1 MMSRWRAS
9 SPRHHKRHH
18 KRQHKRQHKRH
29 QRHHP
34 SDPSDRGSRTPT
46 ATPDCRPPSQSHTLR
61 GCQPAGSSGP
71 HNESLGVRDIRS
83 TAKKPPANWCDE
95 AGSVLCW
102 GRYDWKKLPKPVNK
116 AEWCN
121 MAPKRACAREN
132 EAYPSGSERSLSRT
146 CMFLISVTVVPSVGS
161 KRGSWEGRVQE
172 GVVG

>member
-83 TAKKPPANWCDE
+83 TAKNTRE
-95 AGSVLCW
+95 LVRRG
-102 GRYDWKKLPKPVNK
+102 GQ
-116 AEWCN
+116 
-121 MAPKRACAREN
+121 CAMLGAIRLE
-132 EAYPSGSERSLSRT
+132 EVA
-146 CMFLISVTVVPSVGS
+146 
-161 KRGSWEGRVQE
+161 
-172 GVVG
+172 

>member
-1 MMSRWRAS
+1 MSAGGLLRS
-9 SPRHHKRHH
+9 SQRITRCARH
-18 KRQHKRQHKRH
+18 
-29 QRHHP
+29 P
-34 SDPSDRGSRTPT
+34 EYG
-46 ATPDCRPPSQSHTLR
+46 
-61 GCQPAGSSGP
+61 
-71 HNESLGVRDIRS
+71 
-83 TAKKPPANWCDE
+83 KKTTRANWCDE

>member
-1 MMSRWRAS
+1 MTRHLQRLHQRHHQRLHQHHELRSSMMSRWRAS

-29 QRHHP
+29 QRHLP

-121 MAPKRACAREN
+121 MAPKRACARARMRRIRAAVN
-132 EAYPSGSERSLSRT
+132 HSREHA
-146 CMFLISVTVVPSVGS
+146 CF
-161 KRGSWEGRVQE
+161 
-172 GVVG
+172 